1 MVELRAG
8 DRLTA
13 LDAAF
18 YHLEHAGQLLHVGG
32 VYTTDGPIDHR
43 RLCEDIEARLPAIPR
58 YLQRVVPVPFTLGH
72 PTWEH
77 DPTFDVQNHVRRHV
91 LRAPGD
97 DAQLATLAG
106 RLFAEPLAR
115 DRPLWELHLV
125 EGYRGDQAAIVAK
138 VHHCMI
144 DGVSGVQLMSIMFD
158 VSPNPGRRDLPPA
171 LPEPPPPP
179 TPLGQVS
186 RALWEGAERG
196 WRGVQRLVDLVR
208 DPAATFS
215 TVSDGL
221 ASLGRIGRVLLRP
234 PPATPYNGH
243 VSGLRRVTWQ
253 TLPLNEVKS
262 VKNRLG
268 GTVNDVILTII
279 AAALRRDLERR
290 GIEPD
295 GLELKAMCPV
305 NVRRPDE
312 HLALGNRVSMM
323 FGTLPVGIHDPL
335 ERFRQVRATMSR
347 VKREKE
353 SDHVARLLDL
363 VELVPAVIQVP
374 LAHLQLSWAPI
385 NTVCTNVPGPPV
397 SLYVQGRRLET
408 LVPLVP
414 LAQGVGLAF
423 AILSY
428 ADTITIG
435 TVYDPALVGDMGP
448 LPEAIMA
455 AHRELRTLAAID
467 EGRTRRPPLD
477 AGRGRLTGPSRR
489 EAS

>member
-1 MVELRAG
+1 MAQHRSG
-8 DRLTA
+8 DRLTS
-13 LDAAF
+13 LDAVF

-32 VYTTDGPIDHR
+32 VYTTDGAVDYH
-43 RLCEDIEARLPAIPR
+43 RLCDDIESRLPGIPR
-58 YLQRVVPVPFTLGH
+58 YLQRVVPVPFLLGH
-72 PTWEH
+72 PTWEG
-77 DPTFDVQNHVRRHV
+77 DPTFDIQNHVQRHV
-91 LRAPGD
+91 LRPPGD
-97 DAQLATLAG
+97 DAQLAALAG
-106 RLFAEPLAR
+106 RLFAEPLVR

-125 EGYRGDQAAIVAK
+125 EGYRGDAAAIVAK

-144 DGVSGVQLMSIMFD
+144 DGVSGVQLMSVMFD
-158 VSPNPGRRDLPPA
+158 VSPTPGRRDLPPP

-179 TPLGQVS
+179 GALGQVT
-186 RALWEGAERG
+186 RALWESAEAG
-196 WRGVQRLVDLVR
+196 WRRLGMLGRLAR
-208 DPAATFS
+208 DPAACLAA
-215 TVSDGL
+215 VGDG
-221 ASLGRIGRVLLRP
+221 ASSLGRLARVLIQ
-234 PPATPYNGH
+234 PAPETPYNGH
-243 VSGLRRVTWQ
+243 VSGLRRLAWQ
-253 TLPLNEVKS
+253 TLPLNEVKG

-268 GTVNDVILTII
+268 GTVNDVILTVI

-290 GIEPD
+290 GLEPD
-295 GLELKAMCPV
+295 GLELRAMCPV

-323 FGTLPVGIHDPL
+323 FGILPVGIYDPL

-347 VKREKE
+347 LKREKE
-353 SDHVARLLDL
+353 SDHVARVLDL
-363 VELVPAVIQVP
+363 VELVPALVQVP
-374 LAHLQLSWAPI
+374 LAHLQLGWVPI

-435 TVYDPALVGDMGP
+435 ITCDPALVGDVGP
-448 LPEAIMA
+448 LVDA
-455 AHRELRTLAAID
+455 LAASHAELCEVAGID
-467 EGRTRRPPLD
+467 STRERRPPLGTRP
-477 AGRGRLTGPSRR
+477 GRITGPVRR

>member
-1 MVELRAG
+1 MSELRAG

-18 YHLEHAGQLLHVGG
+18 YHLEHSGQLLHVGG
-32 VYTTDGPIDHR
+32 VYTADGPVDYR
-43 RLCEDIEARLPAIPR
+43 RLCDDIESRLPSIPR
-58 YLQRVVPVPFTLGH
+58 YVQRVVPVPFTLGH
-72 PTWEH
+72 PTWEN
-77 DPTFDVQNHVRRHV
+77 DPTFDIQNHVKRHV

-97 DAQLATLAG
+97 DAQLAALAG

-125 EGYRGDQAAIVAK
+125 EGWHGDQAAIVAK

-144 DGVSGVQLMSIMFD
+144 DGVSGVQLMSVMFD
-158 VSPNPGRRDLPPA
+158 VTPTPARRDIPAPLPAPT
-171 LPEPPPPP
+171 PPPG
-179 TPLGQVS
+179 PLGQVT
-186 RALWEGAERG
+186 RVVWEGAETF
-196 WRGVQRLVDLVR
+196 WRRLRALPAVVQNPGANLATIRSGLV
-208 DPAATFS
+208 S
-215 TVSDGL
+215 L
-221 ASLGRIGRVLLRP
+221 ARVGQALLQP

-243 VSGLRRVTWQ
+243 VSGLRRVAWR

-262 VKNRLG
+262 IKNRLG
-268 GTVNDVILTII
+268 GTVNDVILTTI

-290 GIEPD
+290 GVEPD
-295 GLELKAMCPV
+295 GLELRAMCPV
-305 NVRRPDE
+305 NVRRRDE

-323 FGTLPVGIHDPL
+323 FGVLPVGIYDPL
-335 ERFRQVRATMSR
+335 ERFRQVRATMGR
-347 VKREKE
+347 LKREKE
-353 SDHVARLLDL
+353 SDHVARVLDL
-363 VELVPAVIQVP
+363 VELIPSALQVP
-374 LAHLQLSWAPI
+374 IAQLQLTYVPI

-408 LVPLVP
+408 MVPLVP

-435 TVYDPALVGDMGP
+435 IVCDPALVGDLEP
-448 LPEAIMA
+448 LAEAISA
-455 AHRELRTLAAID
+455 AHRELLELAGLTAGG
-467 EGRTRRPPLD
+467 ERRPPQV
-477 AGRGRLTGPSRR
+477 APPTRLGGPSRR

>member
-1 MVELRAG
+1 MTEHRSG

-18 YHLEHAGQLLHVGG
+18 YHLEHPGQLLHVGG
-32 VYTTDGPIDHR
+32 IYTTGGPIDHR
-43 RLCEDIEARLPAIPR
+43 LLCEDIEARLPGIPR
-58 YLQRVVPVPFTLGH
+58 YLQRVVPVPLTLGH
-72 PTWEH
+72 PTWEA
-77 DPTFDVQNHVRRHV
+77 DPTFEIDNHVRRHV

-97 DAQLATLAG
+97 DTQLAALAG
-106 RLFAEPLAR
+106 RIFAEPLAR

-125 EGYRGDQAAIVAK
+125 EGYQGSAAALVAK

-144 DGVSGVQLMSIMFD
+144 DGVSGVQLMSVLFD
-158 VSPNPGRRDLPPA
+158 VSPNPGRRDLPAP

-179 TPLGQVS
+179 RPLAQAT
-186 RALWEGAERG
+186 RALWESGETAWRRVRGTTALLRRPAGA
-196 WRGVQRLVDLVR
+196 LAAVR
-208 DPAATFS
+208 E
-215 TVSDGL
+215 GL
-221 ASLGRIGRVLLRP
+221 ASLARLGRVVLQP

-243 VSGLRRVTWQ
+243 VSGLRRVAWR
-253 TLPLNEVKS
+253 TLSLNEVKS

-279 AAALRRDLERR
+279 AAALRRDLEAR

-295 GLELKAMCPV
+295 GLELRAMCPV

-323 FGTLPVGIHDPL
+323 FGTLPVGIYDPL
-335 ERFRQVRATMSR
+335 ERFRQVRATMGR
-347 VKREKE
+347 LKREKE
-353 SDHVARLLDL
+353 SDHVARVLDL
-363 VELVPAVIQVP
+363 VELIPAGIQVP
-374 LAHLQLSWAPI
+374 LAQLQLNWVPI
-385 NTVCTNVPGPPV
+385 NTICTNVPGPPV
-397 SLYVQGRRLET
+397 SLYVQGQRLET

-435 TVYDPALVGDMGP
+435 IVGDPALVGDVAPIADGI
-448 LPEAIMA
+448 AA
-455 AHRELRTLAAID
+455 AHAELCGLAGLGGARE
-467 EGRTRRPPLD
+467 RRPALGTRP
-477 AGRGRLTGPSRR
+477 ARVSGPSRR

>member
-1 MVELRAG
+1 MSDLRVG

-32 VYTTDGPIDHR
+32 IYTTDGPIDYR
-43 RLCEDIEARLPAIPR
+43 QLCADIESRLPEIPR
-58 YLQRVVPVPFTLGH
+58 YVQRVLPVPLLLGH

-77 DPTFDVQNHVRRHV
+77 DPAFDIQNHVRRHV

-125 EGYRGDQAAIVAK
+125 EGYRGSAAAIVAK

-144 DGVSGVQLMSIMFD
+144 DGVSGVQLMGVMFD
-158 VSPNPGRRDLPPA
+158 VSPTPAKREAPPPLPA
-171 LPEPPPPP
+171 PPPPP
-179 TPLGQVS
+179 GAFSQMA
-186 RALWEGAERG
+186 RALWEGVETS
-196 WRGVQRLVDLVR
+196 WQHVQDVAGLVR
-208 DPAATFS
+208 KPAALAA
-215 TVSDGL
+215 TVRSGMRSV
-221 ASLGRIGRVLLRP
+221 ARVGRVLLQP

-243 VSGLRRVTWQ
+243 VSGLRRIAWH

-262 VKNRLG
+262 IKNRVG

-290 GIEPD
+290 GVEPD
-295 GLELKAMCPV
+295 GLELRAMCPV
-305 NVRRPDE
+305 NVRRREE
-312 HLALGNRVSMM
+312 HLALGNRVSML
-323 FGTLPVGIHDPL
+323 FGSLPVGIYDPL
-335 ERFRQVRATMSR
+335 ERLRQVRATMSR
-347 VKREKE
+347 LKREKE
-353 SDHVARLLDL
+353 SDHVTRVLDL
-363 VELVPAVIQVP
+363 VEMIPAVVQVP
-374 LAHLQLSWAPI
+374 LAHLPLVAVPI

-397 SLYVQGRRLET
+397 SLFCQGRRLET
-408 LVPLVP
+408 MVPLVP

-435 TVYDPALVGDMGP
+435 IVCDPALVGDVTPIAEDIG
-448 LPEAIMA
+448 A
-455 AHRELRTLAAID
+455 AHAELLAVAGARE
-467 EGRTRRPPLD
+467 RRPP
-477 AGRGRLTGPSRR
+477 RGAEPTRLTGPSRR